1 MQILSMPQINRE
13 RGSISE
19 PCVRDSHHQGTFVH
33 CSQIPKQVDYYGHE
47 EYRYIADQDTEYGIG
62 VWPYKPCFSIKVD
75 HCQGFQRDNIGMCKL
90 IAQTGVADWTNQ
102 PWTWSETD
110 HPDQFSLPVEEKIH
124 LNNKLESR
132 LPSIAAG
139 MPDLFVFFKELG
151 DIKGTFDFLKER
163 TLSKKISGAHLSYS
177 FGIRPFIAD
186 IKKIILK
193 LDNWQD
199 RIETIQKGIGKVH
212 DLSVAT
218 SWDGPSTSSSVAE
231 PCWYARQGNCSP
243 EVGNHLNCR
252 LLGNYLTGTDSY
264 AKYSAQLTVKYR
276 YSWPSE
282 LDVTHSFVKSFL
294 TANRL
299 LPDASSLWEITPFSF
314 VVDWVANT
322 DKLFSKLGLDGLGFD
337 CVTSIVD
344 ACLTVKVKRY
354 RKSYFPQDHCFEERS
369 TLTTREELF
378 YRWTGKH
385 ALDRLDWNFK
395 LPNLMQFLLGGS
407 LVNCLRH

>member
-193 LDNWQD
+193 LDKWQD
-199 RIETIQKGIGKVH
+199 RIETIQKGIG
-212 DLSVAT
+212 LISPSRMNGT
-218 SWDGPSTSSSVAE
+218 SWRSQPYLAFETVTPNWWIGGDNRTAIVLETGMPKKKQEPVPLRIDQMEQQLAQIEADREKLEAALQQRRQADLVDFAE
-231 PCWYARQGNCSP
+231 SIG
-243 EVGNHLNCR
+243 
-252 LLGNYLTGTDSY
+252 
-264 AKYSAQLTVKYR
+264 AQI
-276 YSWPSE
+276 
-282 LDVTHSFVKSFL
+282 
-294 TANRL
+294 A
-299 LPDASSLWEITPFSF
+299 
-314 VVDWVANT
+314 
-322 DKLFSKLGLDGLGFD
+322 
-337 CVTSIVD
+337 
-344 ACLTVKVKRY
+344 
-354 RKSYFPQDHCFEERS
+354 
-369 TLTTREELF
+369 
-378 YRWTGKH
+378 
-385 ALDRLDWNFK
+385 
-395 LPNLMQFLLGGS
+395 
-407 LVNCLRH
+407 